1 MFYWLYEH
9 FSAGGH
15 GHITVLNLIRYLTFR
30 TAMSIFTA
38 QVIVVAMGSRFI
50 RWMQAKQ
57 GKGQPIRAEG
67 IQRHVLE
74 KAGTPT
80 MGGVMILAGLIIG
93 TLLWSDL
100 SNVYIWAVLLVTT
113 GYGFLGFLD
122 DYAKVTKHSSDGI
135 SGRWRLVMEAAIAMA
150 AVALII
156 LFAAKPPQT
165 PELLTSVSFPLFKL
179 ALLNLHWF
187 YLLFG
192 AFVIVGAANAVNFTD
207 GLDGLATVPVMIAA
221 SAYGLIAYLVG
232 NFVFANYLQLH
243 FVPGVGE
250 IAIYAGAM
258 IGAGLGFLWY
268 NAPPAKIFMGDTGSL
283 ALGGAIGT
291 VAVACKHEIVLAIIG
306 GLFVVET
313 LSVMIQ
319 VAYFKATGKRVFLMA
334 PIHHHFE
341 RLGWS
346 EPTIV
351 IRFWIVAI
359 VLAMLG
365 LATLKLR

>member
-15 GHITVLNLIRYLTFR
+15 GHVTILNLIRYLTFR

-38 QVIVVAMGSRFI
+38 QIIVVALGSRFI
-50 RWMQAKQ
+50 RWIQAKQ

-67 IQRHVLE
+67 IQRHIVE

-80 MGGVMILAGLIIG
+80 MGGVMILAGLIVG
-93 TLLWSDL
+93 TLLWADL
-100 SNVYIWAVLLVTT
+100 SNVYIWAVLLVTS

-122 DYAKVTKHSSDGI
+122 DYSKVTKQTTDGI
-135 SGRWRLVMEAAIAMA
+135 SGKTRLLLETLIAMA
-150 AVALII
+150 AITLII
-156 LFAAKPPQT
+156 LFAAKPPAT
-165 PELLTSVSFPLFKL
+165 PDLLTSVTFPLFKG
-179 ALLNLHWF
+179 AMLNLSWF

-192 AFVIVGAANAVNFTD
+192 AFVIVGGANAVNFTD

-221 SAYGLIAYLVG
+221 AAYGLIAYLVG

-250 IAIYAGAM
+250 IAIYCGAM

-268 NAPPAKIFMGDTGSL
+268 NAPPARIFMGDTGAL
-283 ALGGAIGT
+283 ALGGGIGA
-291 VAVACKHEIVLAIIG
+291 VAVATRQEIVLAIVG
-306 GLFVVET
+306 GLFVAEL
-313 LSVMIQ
+313 LSVVIQ
-319 VAYFKATGKRVFLMA
+319 VAWFKRTGRRIFLMA

-341 RLGWS
+341 KLGWS
-346 EPTIV
+346 ESTVV
-351 IRFWIVAI
+351 IRFWIVSI
-359 VLAMLG
+359 MLALLG